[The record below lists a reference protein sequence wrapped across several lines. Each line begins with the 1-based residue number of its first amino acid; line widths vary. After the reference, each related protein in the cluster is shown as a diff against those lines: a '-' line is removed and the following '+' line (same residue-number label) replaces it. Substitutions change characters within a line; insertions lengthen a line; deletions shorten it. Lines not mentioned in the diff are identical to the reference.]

1 MNLSEKFAKMQL
13 YENKNTSLEN
23 IPSRLTLGLSLLD
36 GKKLNLRVNGD
47 AGLFMD
53 YYSLLNC
60 VVV

>member
-1 MNLSEKFAKMQL
+1 MQV
-13 YENKNTSLEN
+13 YENKNASLEN
-23 IPSRLTLGLSLLD
+23 ISSRLTLGLSLVD